1 MPAATSTFEGF
12 TRANVVFTGES
23 GLVLDNI
30 EAMIDPLRKDKDALV
45 KKKGL
50 TEAEQEQVFALE
62 WRMGLYT
69 DGAGIPIVPA
79 KCVMAAMTQAARALR
94 LGKAIER
101 GAVQLV
107 QAELPIMY
115 DGPRTIKGLWED
127 SRFQFKTIVNLTP
140 TTATR
145 SMGVRV
151 RPIFRDW
158 ALRSEMV
165 VMLDA
170 INWDDFVTIME
181 ITGRQGLCNA
191 RRIGYGRFTP
201 EISKIT
207 S

>member
-1 MPAATSTFEGF
+1 MATAFEGF
-12 TRANVVFTGES
+12 SRAQVTFTGDS

-30 EAMIDPLRKDKDALV
+30 EAMIDPLKKEKDALV

-50 TEAEQEQVFALE
+50 TEADQEQVFALE

-69 DGAGIPIVPA
+69 DTKGTVVVPA

-94 LGKAIER
+94 LGKSIER

-107 QAELPIMY
+107 QAELPIQY
-115 DGPRTIKGLWED
+115 PGGPKTIKQLWD
-127 SRFQFKTIVNLTP
+127 DPNGAYQFKTIVNLTP

-151 RPIFRDW
+151 RPIFREW
-158 ALRSEMV
+158 ALRAEMV

-170 INWDDFVTIME
+170 MNWDDFITIME

-191 RRIGYGRFTP
+191 RRIGYGRFTSVI
-201 EISKIT
+201 EKIDG
-207 S
+207 

>member
-1 MPAATSTFEGF
+1 MATTSTLEGF
-12 TRANVVFTGES
+12 TRAKVTFKGDS

-30 EAMIDPLRKDKDALV
+30 EAMIDPLAKRKKELV
-45 KKKGL
+45 SKKNP
-50 TEAEQEQVFALE
+50 TETEQNEIFLLE
-62 WRMGLYT
+62 WKMGLYLAP
-69 DGAGIPIVPA
+69 DGNTVVVPA

-94 LGKAIER
+94 LGKSLER

-107 QAELPIMY
+107 AAEAPVLY
-115 DGPRTIKGLWED
+115 DGPRTVKGLWED
-127 SRFQFKTIVNLTP
+127 ERFQFKTIVNLTP

-158 ALRSEMV
+158 ALENEMV

-170 INWDDFVTIME
+170 INYSDFENILE

-201 EISKIT
+201 EIEKLS
-207 S
+207 